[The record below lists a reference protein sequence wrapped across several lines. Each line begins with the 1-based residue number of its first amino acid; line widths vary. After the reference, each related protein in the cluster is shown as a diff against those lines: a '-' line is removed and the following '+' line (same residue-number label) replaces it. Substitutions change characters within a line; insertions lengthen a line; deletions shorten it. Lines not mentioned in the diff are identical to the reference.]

1 MKNFAIHN
9 IINSKPSEVKLH
21 GRMTKEAF
29 RLFHV
34 KNCIVGRAQES
45 IKNRIDLLSVAEKLA
60 VEDENIKNFDE
71 NYRMVLTCI
80 ILKIKLWDRLFNSK
94 WAA

>member
-9 IINSKPSEVKLH
+9 IINSKPNQVALH
-21 GRMTKEAF
+21 GRMPKEAF
-29 RLFHV
+29 KQFHT
-34 KNCIVGRAQES
+34 KNSIISRAQES

-71 NYRMVLTCI
+71 NYKMVITCI
-80 ILKIKLWDRLFNSK
+80 KMKIRLWDRLFNSK